1 MDTGQFIS
9 RTYHIKDNS
18 YQGQF
23 ISWTL
28 DSLQYIKDKSYQE
41 HLEQFILRTNHI
53 ENSSYPGQIISR
65 TGNIKDKSFTDTSC
79 QGQSMSRTILN

>member
-23 ISWTL
+23 KSWTP

-41 HLEQFILRTNHI
+41 QFIFRTNHI